1 MFVPGGKPEGRYT
14 GGGGGGWIFVRNLSA
29 LQSFIYPYSN
39 FPGSGR
45 GNAKIK
51 IDLESALLLN
61 CCSAADFFVCG
72 DKSG

>member
-1 MFVPGGKPEGRYT
+1 MGA
-14 GGGGGGWIFVRNLSA
+14 GGGSIFVRNLSA

-51 IDLESALLLN
+51 IDLESVAV
-61 CCSAADFFVCG
+61 SAVQQIFLFVVTSRN
-72 DKSG
+72 KKF